1 MHLHCEVCEL
11 FENKN
16 KRLIVTQSFVL
27 KLPYLKTS
35 AARVLE
41 TSKMFGSVHS
51 NEEIV
56 QTLQLNF
63 NSLNVIERK

>member
-1 MHLHCEVCEL
+1 MHLHCEICEL

-35 AARVLE
+35 ATRVFE

-56 QTLQLNF
+56 LTFHLSF
-63 NSLNVIERK
+63 NSLNVIEQK